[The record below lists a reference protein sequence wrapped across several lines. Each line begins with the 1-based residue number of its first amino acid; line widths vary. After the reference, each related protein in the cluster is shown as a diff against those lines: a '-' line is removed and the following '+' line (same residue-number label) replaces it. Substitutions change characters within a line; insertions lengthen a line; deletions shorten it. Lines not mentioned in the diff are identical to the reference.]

1 MKEIKIK
8 DKQNYLNEN
17 YPFSNV
23 PNLTEKKRCIHYDEL
38 IIVGDFKVFV
48 DDE

>member
-8 DKQNYLNEN
+8 NKQNYLNEN

-23 PNLTEKKRCIHYDEL
+23 PNLTEKKRCIHCDEL